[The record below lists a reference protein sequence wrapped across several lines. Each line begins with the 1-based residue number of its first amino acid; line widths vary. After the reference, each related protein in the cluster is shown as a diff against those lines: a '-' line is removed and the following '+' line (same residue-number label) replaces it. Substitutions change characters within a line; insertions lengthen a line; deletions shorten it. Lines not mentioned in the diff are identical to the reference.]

1 MKRDNIFR
9 PKGMASLLQRA
20 RFLPDGGI
28 LPDRDDILFCRGKGV
43 FSFAVKTGKMKKGVG
58 RYEMSDNFDKKDNRI
73 AVVSVLVADR
83 LVSDK
88 VNGFL
93 TEYGEW
99 IWGRMGIPYKEKGVS
114 VLSVVMD
121 APVEITN
128 ALTGKLGRLSG
139 VSVKALF
146 GKI

>member
-1 MKRDNIFR
+1 MN
-9 PKGMASLLQRA
+9 
-20 RFLPDGGI
+20 
-28 LPDRDDILFCRGKGV
+28 
-43 FSFAVKTGKMKKGVG
+43 
-58 RYEMSDNFDKKDNRI
+58 ENFDKKDNRI
-73 AVVSVLVADR
+73 AVVSILIADR
-83 LVSDK
+83 MVSEK

-93 TEYGEW
+93 SEYGEW
-99 IWGRMGIPYKEKGVS
+99 ILGRMGIPYKEKGVS

>member
-1 MKRDNIFR
+1 MEK
-9 PKGMASLLQRA
+9 
-20 RFLPDGGI
+20 
-28 LPDRDDILFCRGKGV
+28 
-43 FSFAVKTGKMKKGVG
+43 
-58 RYEMSDNFDKKDNRI
+58 RI
-73 AVVSVLVADR
+73 AVVSILVQDR
-83 LVSDK
+83 RVSEQ
-88 VNGFL
+88 VNAL
-93 TEYGEW
+93 LSEYGDW
-99 IWGRMGIPYKEKGVS
+99 ILGRMGIPYKEKGVS

>member
-1 MKRDNIFR
+1 MEENK
-9 PKGMASLLQRA
+9 S
-20 RFLPDGGI
+20 
-28 LPDRDDILFCRGKGV
+28 
-43 FSFAVKTGKMKKGVG
+43 
-58 RYEMSDNFDKKDNRI
+58 ENRI
-73 AVVSVLVADR
+73 AVVSI
-83 LVSDK
+83 LVSDRSVSDK
-88 VNGFL
+88 INEL
-93 TEYGEW
+93 LSEYGEW
-99 IWGRMGIPYKEKGVS
+99 ILGRMGIPYKEKNVS

>member
-1 MKRDNIFR
+1 MNEN
-9 PKGMASLLQRA
+9 L
-20 RFLPDGGI
+20 
-28 LPDRDDILFCRGKGV
+28 
-43 FSFAVKTGKMKKGVG
+43 
-58 RYEMSDNFDKKDNRI
+58 DKQNNRI
-73 AVVSVLVADR
+73 AVVSILVTDR
-83 LVSDK
+83 SVSEK

-93 TEYGEW
+93 SEYGEW
-99 IWGRMGIPYKEKGVS
+99 ILGRMGIPYKEKGVS

>member
-1 MKRDNIFR
+1 MNEN
-9 PKGMASLLQRA
+9 L
-20 RFLPDGGI
+20 
-28 LPDRDDILFCRGKGV
+28 
-43 FSFAVKTGKMKKGVG
+43 
-58 RYEMSDNFDKKDNRI
+58 DKQNNRI
-73 AVVSVLVADR
+73 AVVSILVTDR
-83 LVSDK
+83 SASEK

-93 TEYGEW
+93 SEYGEW
-99 IWGRMGIPYKEKGVS
+99 ILGRMGIPYKGKGVS

>member
-1 MKRDNIFR
+1 
-9 PKGMASLLQRA
+9 
-20 RFLPDGGI
+20 
-28 LPDRDDILFCRGKGV
+28 
-43 FSFAVKTGKMKKGVG
+43 
-58 RYEMSDNFDKKDNRI
+58 MSENFDKENNRI
-73 AVVSVLVADR
+73 AVVSILIADR
-83 LVSDK
+83 SVSEK

-93 TEYGEW
+93 SEYGDW
-99 IWGRMGIPYKEKGVS
+99 ILGRMGIPYKEKGVS

-121 APVEITN
+121 APLEITN